1 MPSTSL
7 RRGKG
12 KDRRSKKAQW
22 SQNQRL
28 QVVSTYLLLG
38 SATETALVTGVPLAT
53 IRVWKTQDWFKEA
66 MLQLKTED
74 VQQLDSNMKRVL
86 DKALK
91 AVEDRID
98 LGDAQYDPRTGE
110 IVRIPVKA
118 QVALRITTDLLDR
131 KMKLEAKPQQEAIE
145 TTINDRL
152 LKLSEEFSR
161 FAKAKYAL
169 SKEEPIDVEAVE
181 ISKEVVPSN
190 THEQA

>member
-145 TTINDRL
+145 STINDRL